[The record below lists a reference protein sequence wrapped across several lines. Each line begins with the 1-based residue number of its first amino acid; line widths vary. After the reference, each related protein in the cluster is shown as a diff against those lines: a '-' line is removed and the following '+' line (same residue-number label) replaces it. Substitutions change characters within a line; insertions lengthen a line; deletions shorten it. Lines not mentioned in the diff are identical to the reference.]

1 MPKPTYTHIDAAKVE
16 ADFVARRAKDARWKQ
31 YLASLDAEQIAI
43 LAADPASLVDA
54 THAATAADA
63 RAEAQAKA
71 DALVALSTEPDLAV
85 EKTTWLAERLTSLE
99 SEHVALV
106 WLRDHPDLDDDTT
119 DRAEQVRQV
128 EAALRVTRGKNK
140 K

>member
-1 MPKPTYTHIDAAKVE
+1 MPKPVYTHIDSAKVE

-31 YLASLDAEQIAI
+31 YLASLDAAQIAI
-43 LAADPASLVDA
+43 LADDPASPIDA
-54 THAATAADA
+54 THAATAA
-63 RAEAQAKA
+63 EALAVAKTKA
-71 DALVALSTEPDLAV
+71 DALVALCAEPDLAA
-85 EKTTWLAERLTSLE
+85 EKTMWLAERLTNLE
-99 SEHVALV
+99 SEHVALS